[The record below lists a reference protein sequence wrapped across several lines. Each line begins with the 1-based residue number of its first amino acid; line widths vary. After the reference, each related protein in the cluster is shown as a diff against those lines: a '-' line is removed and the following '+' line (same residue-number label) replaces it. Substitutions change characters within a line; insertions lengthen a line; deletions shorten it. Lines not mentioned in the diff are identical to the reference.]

1 MNDRGIRRA
10 CAALLVCSLPG
21 CLILPE
27 TERTQV
33 RSYQHIS
40 PLKEDAPARPE
51 VLVTPRGLA
60 LDVSA
65 TWRRTCTAW
74 RYHIVEY
81 REETGVQL
89 WAMDCSGDCGKALAV
104 GLIVAPLTLLVSG
117 IATGIIVAK
126 SDATMRREVKAYAPM
141 RSVCDAPAAGF
152 RLRAAVPGQPDVP
165 ATTDQQG
172 RAWVQLPPPTAA
184 TAAQPITVH
193 VDAPPGVRPIVIRRG
208 PPGALQ

>member
-1 MNDRGIRRA
+1 MREGNRRGRA
-10 CAALLVCSLPG
+10 AALLVLLPG

-27 TERTQV
+27 TSKTKV
-33 RSYQHIS
+33 RSYEQVT

-51 VLVTPRGLA
+51 VTVTPRGLM
-60 LDVSA
+60 LDVNA

-81 REETGVQL
+81 RQETSARL

-117 IATGIIVAK
+117 IATGIIVSK
-126 SDATMRREVKAYAPM
+126 SDSTTRREVKAYVPE

-165 ATTDQQG
+165 ATTDEYG
-172 RAWVQLPPPTAA
+172 RALVQLPPPTAA
-184 TAAQPITVH
+184 TAAQPITIH
-193 VDAPPGVRPIVIRRG
+193 VDAPPGVRPIVIPRG
-208 PPGALQ
+208 PPGAR

>member
-1 MNDRGIRRA
+1 MKEGSWPS
-10 CAALLVCSLPG
+10 CAFSLLVLLPG

-27 TERTQV
+27 TSKTQV
-33 RSYQHIS
+33 RSYQQVT

-51 VLVTPRGLA
+51 VIVTPRGLL
-60 LDVSA
+60 LDVNA

-81 REETGVQL
+81 REETSARL
-89 WAMDCSGDCGKALAV
+89 WVMDCGDCGKAVAV

-117 IATGIIVAK
+117 IATGIIVSK
-126 SDATMRREVKAYAPM
+126 SDSTTRREVKAFAPE
-141 RSVCDAPAAGF
+141 RSMCDAPAAGF

-165 ATTDQQG
+165 ATTDEYG
-172 RAWVQLPPPTAA
+172 RAVVQLPPPTAA

-193 VDAPPGVRPIVIRRG
+193 VDAPPGVRPIVIPRG
-208 PPGALQ
+208 PPGAR

>member
-1 MNDRGIRRA
+1 MKEGSWPS
-10 CAALLVCSLPG
+10 CAFSLLALLPG

-27 TERTQV
+27 TEKTQV
-33 RSYQHIS
+33 RSYEQIT

-51 VLVTPRGLA
+51 VTVTPRGLA
-60 LDVSA
+60 LDVAA

-81 REETGVQL
+81 REETSARL

-117 IATGIIVAK
+117 IATGIIVSR
-126 SDATMRREVKAYAPM
+126 SDDTMRREVKSYVPL
-141 RSVCDAPAAGF
+141 RSTCDAPAAGF

-165 ATTDQQG
+165 ATTDEYG
-172 RAWVQLPPPTAA
+172 RALVQLPPPTAA
-184 TAAQPITVH
+184 TASQPITVH
-193 VDAPPGVRPIVIRRG
+193 IDAPPGVPPIVIPRG
-208 PPGALQ
+208 PPGAR